1 MTETV
6 PASRA
11 YWYPKDE
18 TRALRVGVLE
28 ALRMYRAAET
38 AMRRRTQQ
46 SMAMG
51 ENELLVLRFIT
62 RATGRGEQVT
72 PIDLAR
78 YLGLSTASITALLD
92 RLERSDHVRR
102 QPHPT
107 DRRKVI
113 ITTTS
118 QTEDE
123 IRATLGQMHTRMHD
137 ATAGITAEEAKV
149 IIDFLERMRAAV
161 DEVDAHASRVSGGK
175 RAPTAGNT
183 RK

>member
-1 MTETV
+1 MTEN
-6 PASRA
+6 PPSSRA
-11 YWYPKDE
+11 YWYPEDE

-62 RATGRGEQVT
+62 RASGRGEQVT

-78 YLGLSTASITALLD
+78 YLGLSTASITALVD

-123 IRATLGQMHTRMHD
+123 IRATLGQMHARMHD
-137 ATAGITAEEAKV
+137 ATAAVTADDAKV
-149 IIDFLERMRAAV
+149 IIGFLERMRAAV
-161 DEVDAHASRVSGGK
+161 DEVDAHAPGVSR
-175 RAPTAGNT
+175 
-183 RK
+183 RKNARRPADT

>member
-1 MTETV
+1 MTENA
-6 PASRA
+6 PAPSG
-11 YWYPKDE
+11 YWYPEDE

-51 ENELLVLRFIT
+51 ENELLVLRFVT

-113 ITTTS
+113 ITTTA

-123 IRATLGQMHTRMHD
+123 IRATLGQMHARMHQ
-137 ATAGITAEEAKV
+137 ATADLTAEDAKV
-149 IIDFLERMRAAV
+149 IIGFLERMRAAV
-161 DEVDAHASRVSGGK
+161 DEVDAHAEGVSPG
-175 RAPTAGNT
+175 RNARPVAGAG
-183 RK
+183 R

>member
-1 MTETV
+1 MPEHA
-6 PASRA
+6 PPSPR
-11 YWYPKDE
+11 YWYPDE
-18 TRALRVGVLE
+18 DTRALRVGVLE

-46 SMAMG
+46 SMGMG
-51 ENELLVLRFIT
+51 ENELLVLRYIT
-62 RATGRGEQVT
+62 RATGKGEQVT

-92 RLERSDHVRR
+92 RLERSHHVQRH
-102 QPHPT
+102 PHPT

-123 IRATLGQMHTRMHD
+123 IRATLGKMHARMHD
-137 ATAGITAEEAKV
+137 ATDGVSAEHAQV
-149 IIDFLERMRAAV
+149 IIDFLDRMRAAV
-161 DEVDAHASRVSGGK
+161 DEVDGHD
-175 RAPTAGNT
+175 
-183 RK
+183 